1 MPKLANTSSYLPRII
16 DSKIERYLKLFGA
29 LTIEGP
35 KWCGKSWTSS
45 IHAKSEILL
54 AEKENKDLAEISPKL
69 ILGGD
74 SPRLID
80 EWQEVPSVF
89 DEVRYEVDRRGKKGQ
104 FILTGSST
112 PSREGICH
120 SGAGRF
126 GKIKMRT
133 MSLFE
138 TGDSSGKISLEDLCN
153 GRFEDEY
160 TGDVD
165 LNDLAYF
172 VLRGGWPDS
181 VGVEMKEASTI
192 PSSYIEA
199 ILDNEVMGLD
209 NIARNKSKM
218 RLLLSSLAR
227 NECTIASNRSLARDI
242 SGEEGTLISDETLAV
257 YLDIFQRL
265 YLIDN
270 QKPFSCNIR
279 SSKRLISA
287 EKRHFCDV
295 SLAACLLKETPEKL
309 FADLNTFGFLFE
321 SLVEHDLAIYAE
333 SFDASIYHYRDY
345 YGKEID
351 AVIEK
356 KDGAWCAFEIKL
368 GANKI
373 DEAASNLLSIK
384 KSLERAGSSVPEV
397 MCVITG
403 TANAAYKRKD
413 GVYVVPFT
421 SLRP

>member
-1 MPKLANTSSYLPRII
+1 MPKLANTSSYRTRII

-112 PSREGICH
+112 PNRKGICH

-181 VGVEMKEASTI
+181 VGVETKEASTI

-227 NECTIASNRSLARDI
+227 NECRIASNRSLARDI

-356 KDGAWCAFEIKL
+356 KDGTWCAFEIKL

-397 MCVITG
+397 MCVIAG

-413 GVYVVPFT
+413 GVYVVPLT